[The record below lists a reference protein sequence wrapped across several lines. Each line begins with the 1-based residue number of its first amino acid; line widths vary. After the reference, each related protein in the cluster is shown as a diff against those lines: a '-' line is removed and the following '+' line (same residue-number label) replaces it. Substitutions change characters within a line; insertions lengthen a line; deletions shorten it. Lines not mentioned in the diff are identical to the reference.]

1 MILDPVRLTI
11 KIIHPGGYQRVG
23 RRGQKEVEKRVF
35 KDWGVGINFTVLL
48 HDRVTIVNN
57 NRAGVSL
64 SVTALT

>member
-1 MILDPVRLTI
+1 M
-11 KIIHPGGYQRVG
+11 G

-35 KDWGVGINFTVLL
+35 KDWGVGINSTVLL

-64 SVTALT
+64 NVTALTYHAQRV